1 MRLWKD
7 YKEFVIRRE
16 RKNWLSPLFNPCFHS
31 VCLYRFSCFLGR
43 LHLFP
48 LAKLIWYINRLL
60 FCVDID
66 WRSDLAGGLV
76 LVHGLGIVVGGG
88 VSSKGRLTIYQGVT
102 IGGNEG
108 KSRMDADGKV
118 WYQPLLEDGVIIY
131 TNACVFGPIVIH
143 EGSVVKAGK
152 IVSKDL

>member
-7 YKEFVIRRE
+7 YKSFVSLRG
-16 RKNWLSPLFNPCFHS
+16 RKNWVSPLFNPCFHC

-48 LAKLIWYINRLL
+48 LAKLVWYMNRL
-60 FCVDID
+60 FFSVDID

-76 LVHGLGIVVGGG
+76 LVHGLGIVVGSG
-88 VSSKGRLTIYQGVT
+88 VCSKGRLTIYQGVT

-108 KSRMDADGKV
+108 KNRMDEEGKV

-131 TNACVFGPIVIH
+131 TNACIFGPVVIH
-143 EGSVVKAGK
+143 KGSIVKAGK

>member
-1 MRLWKD
+1 M
-7 YKEFVIRRE
+7 
-16 RKNWLSPLFNPCFHS
+16 
-31 VCLYRFSCFLGR
+31 
-43 LHLFP
+43 
-48 LAKLIWYINRLL
+48 
-60 FCVDID
+60 
-66 WRSDLAGGLV
+66 